1 MKTKL
6 AQFVS
11 FVSKFD
17 RRNIQYAYFVLVL
30 VGFAIM
36 QKPSDGSIGP
46 F

>member
-11 FVSKFD
+11 FVSGID
-17 RRNIQYAYFVLVL
+17 HRHIQYAYFVLVL
-30 VGFAIM
+30 VGFAVM